1 MIHFYHRA
9 SRAALPV
16 GQTAAMQ
23 SSEINHGEQVL
34 LLRRFAQ
41 PTPAIIF
48 LSGHDSQPIK

>member
-16 GQTAAMQ
+16 GQTAAMK
-23 SSEINHGEQVL
+23 SSEINHVEQVL

-41 PTPAIIF
+41 PTPAIII
-48 LSGHDSQPIK
+48 LSGHGYQPIK